1 MTICGV
7 ECINL
12 KPNAIE
18 ILHFSYNR
26 RLENNENYKK
36 YIIKIEKLCK
46 LWRMQQLTIEGKILL
61 FKILATSKVAHLD
74 LVEDVPSSRIAQL
87 DKIQRQF
94 LWKKGNPKLKHNT
107 FCNKYEKGGLKN
119 MDIFF

>member
-1 MTICGV
+1 
-7 ECINL
+7 
-12 KPNAIE
+12 
-18 ILHFSYNR
+18 
-26 RLENNENYKK
+26 
-36 YIIKIEKLCK
+36 
-46 LWRMQQLTIEGKILL
+46 MQQLTIEGKILI
-61 FKILATSKVAHLD
+61 FKILAISKVAHLD